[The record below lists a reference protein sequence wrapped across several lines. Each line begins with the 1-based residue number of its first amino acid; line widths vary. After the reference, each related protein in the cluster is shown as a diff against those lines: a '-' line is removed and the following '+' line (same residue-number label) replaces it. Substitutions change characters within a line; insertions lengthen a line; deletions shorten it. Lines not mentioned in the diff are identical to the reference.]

1 MNRIDQSIPLAGL
14 ENTLEATLELLNN
27 TRRSLH
33 FYTPYLEPRVY
44 NHNDVLDALR
54 TRVTEQSRLNCFL
67 LLPAAS
73 HWRRSCPHLY
83 RLIEHLSSALRVRVL
98 PASEPRERPEFH
110 QSFMIADETLLLQH
124 SDPQRLSGRY
134 ETQAA
139 YRARV
144 LLGFFMEIWEKS
156 TADPELRRLGI

>member
-1 MNRIDQSIPLAGL
+1 MSQIDQSTPLANL
-14 ENTLEATLELLNN
+14 EDSLEATVALLNN

-33 FYTPYLEPRVY
+33 VYTPHVEPRLY

-67 LLPAAS
+67 ILPTAS
-73 HWRRSCPHLY
+73 RWRRSCPHLY
-83 RLIEHLSSALRVRVL
+83 GLLERLTSSLQVRVL
-98 PASEPRERPEFH
+98 PANEPRERPEFS
-110 QSFMIADETLLLQH
+110 QSFIIADETRLLHH
-124 SDPQRLSGRY
+124 SDPQRLSGTY

-139 YRARV
+139 SKAKI
-144 LLGFFMEIWEKS
+144 LLGFFTEIWEKS